1 METEPWML
9 FVEAQMRGLLGG
21 VVIVAAGLLVRTVV
35 PVDTWRGFFA
45 AVFATVVL
53 AAPVLWIVALANDDR
68 ALARSI
74 AARLMP
80 TPRTT

>member
-1 METEPWML
+1 
-9 FVEAQMRGLLGG
+9 
-21 VVIVAAGLLVRTVV
+21 
-35 PVDTWRGFFA
+35 
-45 AVFATVVL
+45 VFATVVL